1 MLVKLSIENYGPY
14 KDRTILNM
22 EATHLSDSPEA
33 YIEFDRPNRRV
44 LKCASLFGANASGKS
59 YLFDA
64 IGTLQS
70 ILSMIRPEGALIP
83 GYIPFRLSKKSLT
96 SPSNIEVEL
105 LIDGDPYKYSVSYTS
120 DGIVEESLY
129 HSPNGRS
136 VPYFIR
142 GKRDEGMDN
151 AIKKR
156 LTGSSAYLTV
166 ASGYNDSICNK
177 VLKEIMNIMLIH
189 LTDELSISR
198 TMKYSKSNERIKE
211 KILNALYAADLG
223 ISDFTGEEM
232 RSKSIDRTTTYEDSD
247 TSYADIRF
255 VHQFDE
261 TDVDKDLMSFPIRI
275 ESNGTV
281 EMFALMGPIA
291 KALDEGRTVFI
302 DEFGS
307 DLHPSLTR
315 WIVNLFNTSANN
327 NGAQLL
333 INTHDISLMDI
344 RGLYRRDQIWFCNK
358 DRKTGSSEIYCLAD
372 FKGVLK
378 NSDIRRDYL
387 LGRFDAI
394 PFVIERRSL

>member
-1 MLVKLSIENYGPY
+1 MLIKLSIENYGPY
-14 KDRTILNM
+14 RDRTVLSM

-33 YIEFDRPNRRV
+33 YIEFDRVKKRI

-70 ILSMIRPEGALIP
+70 ILSTVRPDGASIP
-83 GYIPFRLSKKSLT
+83 GYIPFRLSKKNLT
-96 SPSNIEVEL
+96 SPSSIEIEL
-105 LIDGDPYKYSVSYTS
+105 LIGKDPYRYSISYTS
-120 DGIVEESLY
+120 DSIIEESLY

-136 VPYFIR
+136 TPYFIR
-142 GKRDEGMDN
+142 GKKNEGVDN
-151 AIKKR
+151 AIKKH

-166 ASGYNDSICNK
+166 ASGYNDDICNK
-177 VLKEIMNIMLIH
+177 VLKEIMSIMLIH

-198 TMKYSKSNERIKE
+198 TMNYSKSNERVKE

-223 ISDFTGEEM
+223 ISDFTGEEAKN
-232 RSKSIDRTTTYEDSD
+232 RSADRTATYADND
-247 TSYADIRF
+247 TSYTDIRF

-261 TDVDKDLMSFPIRI
+261 ADVDKGLMSFPIRI
-275 ESNGTV
+275 ESNGTI

-291 KALDEGRTVFI
+291 KALDEGRVVFI

-315 WIVNLFNTSANN
+315 WIVNLFNTSSND

-344 RGLYRRDQIWFCNK
+344 KGLYRRDQIWFCNK
-358 DRKTGSSEIYCLAD
+358 DRKTGSSEIYSLAD

-378 NSDIRRDYL
+378 NSDIRQDYL
-387 LGRFDAI
+387 LGRYDALPWI
-394 PFVIERRSL
+394 IERHAL